1 MANTQIAKIASAA
14 GLRLP
19 SVRALSLSPAVPV
32 TLVPAG
38 LSLINSIIDCVT
50 RLKMA
55 LIQDRESERKFQL
68 AMSSI
73 NERRDKIKSDLIAFE
88 EKIEHIADASM
99 QSLSLIRFSMETLA
113 SLAIKETDGDRQIAL
128 IKELVSLNQQA
139 TTVTRECMQL
149 ISTCSLTMK
158 RLEETK

>member
-19 SVRALSLSPAVPV
+19 SVPALSLSPAVPV
-32 TLVPAG
+32 TLVSAG
-38 LSLINSIIDCVT
+38 LSLIKSIVDCAT

-55 LIQDRESERKFQL
+55 VIQDRESECKFQL

-88 EKIEHIADASM
+88 EKIDHIADASM

-139 TTVTRECMQL
+139 TVVTRECMQL
-149 ISTCSLTMK
+149 ISNCSMTVK
-158 RLEETK
+158 KIGGD